1 MYRSL
6 EWTAPGVRV
15 GSRGDACRFLLA
27 AAVLL
32 AGLGCPGRPP
42 PPPPSRPA
50 PAPAQEGI
58 ATHYAARFEGRKTAS
73 GEPYR
78 AAAMTAAHRTLPLGT
93 RVRVTRID
101 ARGNRV
107 AGPIEVRINDR
118 GPYGRGRIIDLS
130 SEAARRLGMLGGLA
144 RVRVE
149 ILEKPH

>member
-1 MYRSL
+1 VRDR
-6 EWTAPGVRV
+6 AGVSWWAV
-15 GSRGDACRFLLA
+15 VLSLA
-27 AAVLL
+27 AAL
-32 AGLGCPGRPP
+32 GTTSGCPGRA
-42 PPPPSRPA
+42 PPSRHEPA
-50 PAPAQEGI
+50 AAPGPSQRQEGI

-101 ARGNRV
+101 AAGKTV

-118 GPYGRGRIIDLS
+118 GPYGRGRVIDLS
-130 SEAARRLGMLGGLA
+130 EAAARRLGIFGGIA

-149 ILEKPH
+149 VLQKPR

>member
-1 MYRSL
+1 M
-6 EWTAPGVRV
+6 
-15 GSRGDACRFLLA
+15 RFRAGARALALA
-27 AAVLL
+27 ACL
-32 AGLGCPGRPP
+32 ALAAGCPGRA
-42 PPPPSRPA
+42 PPSRPDVG
-50 PAPAQEGI
+50 PAEEGI
-58 ATHYAARFEGRKTAS
+58 ATHYAARFEGRRTAS

-101 ARGNRV
+101 AQGKVV

-130 SEAARRLGMLGGLA
+130 AEAARELRMFGGLA

-149 ILEKPH
+149 VLKKPR

>member
-1 MYRSL
+1 MYWRRLALTSLQMRS
-6 EWTAPGVRV
+6 
-15 GSRGDACRFLLA
+15 
-27 AAVLL
+27 AVLL
-32 AGLGCPGRPP
+32 ISLALSLGAGLACPGRPP
-42 PPPPSRPA
+42 PPPSRREPPA
-50 PAPAQEGI
+50 GQEGI

-101 ARGNRV
+101 AKGNRV

-130 SEAARRLGMLGGLA
+130 GEAARRLGMLGGLA

-149 ILEKPH
+149 ILEKP